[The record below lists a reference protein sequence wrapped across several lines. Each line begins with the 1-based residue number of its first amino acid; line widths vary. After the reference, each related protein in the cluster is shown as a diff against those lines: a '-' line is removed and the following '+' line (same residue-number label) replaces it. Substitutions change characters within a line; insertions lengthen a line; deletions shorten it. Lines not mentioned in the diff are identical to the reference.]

1 MKHISDEIQWS
12 EAIPIVNKAINEHTN
27 NRLAKCRNITDNKEK
42 VKVAKRIIKENIKI
56 KLAFNR
62 MLIGWG
68 VITMLILCK
77 IMGTIALIH
86 SIITFAFFAY
96 YRVPTELFI
105 VFLLTVEFAIG
116 ILMFIRVKQIR
127 YERNYHDII

>member
-1 MKHISDEIQWS
+1 
-12 EAIPIVNKAINEHTN
+12 
-27 NRLAKCRNITDNKEK
+27 
-42 VKVAKRIIKENIKI
+42 
-56 KLAFNR
+56 
-62 MLIGWG
+62 
-68 VITMLILCK
+68 MLILCK

-105 VFLLTVEFAIG
+105 VFLLTVEFSIG

-127 YERNYHDII
+127 YEEKYHDKV